1 MKTFEIR
8 NYGVKGIEWLIEKF
22 EKMEIT
28 PKSIQQLK
36 DEVFDSF
43 INNNLIDFSTKGNVS
58 VTIVDLENMTNCEII
73 YENRY
78 E

>member
-1 MKTFEIR
+1 MKNFEVK
-8 NYGVKGIEWLIEKF
+8 NYGVKGIEWLTRKF

-28 PKSIQQLK
+28 PKSIQFLK

-43 INNNLIDFSTKGNVS
+43 INNPFIDFSTKSDVS

-73 YENRY
+73 FDNRY